1 MTMATTSYG
10 NNGGTATLA
19 TSLHQRI
26 QEELE
31 HKIIAGNWLPG
42 HRIPSERE
50 LTVYYGCSRMTVNK
64 ALTRLANAGLI
75 ERKRKTGS
83 FVKRPHSQAAIL
95 EIHDLKAEVSALG
108 MNYGYRV
115 IDRVARPATAA
126 DRQHLELTGD
136 SAVLEVTGLHLA
148 ADQPFCHE
156 RRVINLDA
164 VPRAAEE
171 SFAEISPGSWLVNH
185 VPWTEAEHRIRA
197 VPASAEMAIKLQ
209 IPRGT
214 ACLVVERRTW
224 RTDHTVTHVTLTYPG
239 SVHQLVARFAPSA

>member
-50 LTVYYGCSRMTVNK
+50 LTAYYGCSRMTVNK
-64 ALTRLANAGLI
+64 AMTRLANAGLI

-83 FVKRPHSQAAIL
+83 FVKRPHSQAAVL

-108 MNYGYRV
+108 MSYDYRI
-115 IDRVARPATAA
+115 IDRAARPANPS
-126 DRQHLELTGD
+126 DRQHLELD
-136 SAVLEVTGLHLA
+136 SDSPVLEVNGLHLA

-156 RRVINLDA
+156 RRVINLAA
-164 VPRAAEE
+164 VPQAAEE
-171 SFAEISPGSWLVNH
+171 SFADTSPGSWLVNH

-197 VPASAEMAIKLQ
+197 VPASAEMAHQLQ